1 MEPNRFT
8 PEAHASLPCL
18 SWCARVRNGEPAIL
32 LLHGEAVEAE
42 ESWFCEGAWS
52 SDFDKHDFG
61 SALFF
66 SGSGGYVTPEGIE
79 FATATH
85 TLGQLFLMRL
95 GDETLVSNSLAFL
108 LSQAGDDLD
117 RKYKFYAHDMMSV
130 MDGIR
135 KYVQAIPTRDG
146 NRVEQF
152 YFCNVSIERNG
163 RVTRKEKPLPPSP
176 RNYGE
181 YAQFLDEQVR
191 AVAANARDPAR
202 KHQYEPITTISS
214 GYDSTTA
221 SAFAKSVGC
230 RQAITFTMSR
240 GHGVDSGR
248 EVAERLGLEVVEFDR
263 EEYRK
268 HDGSEVE
275 FLATGNGGED
285 MVMAPLAEL
294 FTGKLVFTG
303 FYGLIWDRINPDA
316 GPDLLKSD
324 ASGCSMEE
332 FRLRVGFIHF
342 PVPYIGCRRHP
353 DIYRISGSDELKPW
367 RSGDDSYDKPI
378 PRRFLEELGVPGKLF
393 GQKKRGATQ
402 PFITVCR
409 DDPPPEEVLT
419 TKSLREFSEFTKG
432 IAFFNGPFER
442 GYLFLMRQLSRL
454 NRFVL
459 RAWRQA
465 GFCERAGLLVSMKYR
480 KKISEAHLIFPWA
493 VSKVMDRYRLPNQ
506 KYRSASEAVETAD
519 AKFTGL
525 KPGVNEME
533 SAPSTSMAVV
543 AQ

>member
-1 MEPNRFT
+1 MEPNRFM
-8 PEAHASLPCL
+8 PQPHAGLPCL
-18 SWCARVRNGEPAIL
+18 SWCARVRKGEPNVIL
-32 LLHGEAVEAE
+32 HHGESVEVD

-52 SDFDKHDFG
+52 ADFG
-61 SALFF
+61 GRDFANALFF
-66 SGSGGYVTPEGIE
+66 SGSGGYVTAQGVE
-79 FATATH
+79 FASATH
-85 TLGQLFLMRL
+85 TLAQLFVMRL
-95 GDETLVSNSLAFL
+95 ERETLVSNSLAFL
-108 LSQAGDDLD
+108 LSEAGDDLD

-135 KYVQAIPTRDG
+135 KYVPSIPTRDG

-152 YFCNVSIERNG
+152 YFSNVSVDRAG
-163 RVTRKEKPLPPSP
+163 RITRKEKPLPPAFQD
-176 RNYGE
+176 YGD
-181 YAQFLDEQVR
+181 YMRFLEQQVR
-191 AVAANARDPAR
+191 AFAANARDPAR

-221 SAFAKSVGC
+221 SAFAKEVGC
-230 RQAITFTMSR
+230 KQALTFAQSR

-248 EVAERLGLEVVEFDR
+248 EVAERLGLEVLEFDR

-285 MVMAPLAEL
+285 MVFAPLAEL
-294 FTGKLVFTG
+294 FAGKLVFTG
-303 FYGLIWDRINPDA
+303 YYGLIWDRVNPDA

-332 FRLRVGFIHF
+332 FRLRTGFIHL

-378 PRRFLEELGVPGKLF
+378 PRRFLEERGIPGKLF

-409 DDPPPEEVLT
+409 DDPPAEEVLT
-419 TKSLREFSEFTKG
+419 PQSLVEFRQFVAATP
-432 IAFFNGPFER
+432 FFNGPFER
-442 GYLFLMRQLSRL
+442 AHLFLMRQLSRF
-454 NRFVL
+454 NRFLV
-459 RAWRQA
+459 RAYRQV
-465 GFCERAGLLVSMKYR
+465 GFCQPGGMLVSTKYR
-480 KKISEAHLIFPWA
+480 KRISEHHLIFPWA
-493 VSKVMDRYRLPNQ
+493 VSKLKERYRL
-506 KYRSASEAVETAD
+506 AVNPTELPTTRREGA
-519 AKFTGL
+519 L
-525 KPGVNEME
+525 R
-533 SAPSTSMAVV
+533 
-543 AQ
+543 

>member
-1 MEPNRFT
+1 MEPNRFS
-8 PEAHASLPCL
+8 PELHPNLPCL
-18 SWCARVRNGEPAIL
+18 SWCARVRNGESTIL
-32 LLHGEAVEAE
+32 LRHGEAVEAD
-42 ESWFCEGAWS
+42 ESRFCEGAWS
-52 SDFDKHDFG
+52 ADFAKHDFG
-61 SALFF
+61 GALFF
-66 SGSGGYVTPEGIE
+66 SGSGGYLTTEGVE

-95 GDETLVSNSLAFL
+95 RDETLVSNSLIFV

-135 KYVQAIPTRDG
+135 KYVQGIPTRDG

-152 YFCNVSIERNG
+152 YFCNISIDRSG
-163 RVTRKEKPLPPSP
+163 RVARKEKPLPPAF
-176 RNYGE
+176 RDYAE
-181 YAQFLDEQVR
+181 YVNFLQAQVV

-202 KHQYEPITTISS
+202 KHRYEPMTTISS

-221 SAFAKSVGC
+221 SAFAKAVGC
-230 RQAITFTMSR
+230 KQAITFTMSR
-240 GHGVDSGR
+240 GHGADSGR
-248 EVAERLGLEVVEFDR
+248 EVAERLGLEVLEFDR

-268 HDGSEVE
+268 HDDSEVE

-294 FTGKLVFTG
+294 FAGKLVFTG
-303 FYGLIWDRINPDA
+303 FYGLIWDRINPDM

-378 PRRFLEELGVPGKLF
+378 PRRFLQELGIPGNLF

-419 TKSLREFSEFTKG
+419 AESLRDFNEFVKG
-432 IAFFNGPFER
+432 VPFFNRPGER
-442 GYLFLMRQLSRL
+442 AFLFLMRQLSRF
-454 NRFVL
+454 NRFLL
-459 RAWRQA
+459 RACRQI
-465 GFCERAGLLVSMKYR
+465 GFCERGGLLVPMKYR

-493 VSKVMDRYRLPNQ
+493 VSKIMERYRLPAREEAEQ
-506 KYRSASEAVETAD
+506 VRERMGSIKAVEA
-519 AKFTGL
+519 AEHFGRANS
-525 KPGVNEME
+525 PG
-533 SAPSTSMAVV
+533 
-543 AQ
+543 

>member
-1 MEPNRFT
+1 MQSNCFAPEP
-8 PEAHASLPCL
+8 HASLPCL
-18 SWCARVRNGEPAIL
+18 SWCARWRSGEPAIL
-32 LLHGEAVEAE
+32 LHHGAGVEATE
-42 ESWFCEGAWS
+42 AWFCEGAWS
-52 SDFDKHDFG
+52 SDFNKHDFG

-66 SGSGGYVTPEGIE
+66 SGSGGYVTAEGVE
-79 FATATH
+79 FAAATH

-95 GDETLVSNSLAFL
+95 GDETLVSNSLVFL
-108 LSQAGDDLD
+108 LAQAGDNLD
-117 RKYKFYAHDMMSV
+117 PKYKFYAHDMMSV

-135 KYVQAIPTRDG
+135 KYVQSIPTRDG

-152 YFCNVSIERNG
+152 YFCNLSIGWDG
-163 RVTRKEKPLPPSP
+163 RVTRKEKPLPPSFA
-176 RNYGE
+176 NYGD
-181 YAQFLDEQVR
+181 YVRFLEAQVR
-191 AVAANARDPAR
+191 AVAANARDPDR
-202 KHQYEPITTISS
+202 KHRYEPITTISS

-221 SAFAKSVGC
+221 SAFAKLVGC
-230 RQAITFTMSR
+230 KQALTFTMSR

-248 EVAERLGLEVVEFDR
+248 EVAERLELEVLEFDR

-285 MVMAPLAEL
+285 MVMSPLAKL
-294 FTGKLVFTG
+294 FAGKLVFTG

-353 DIYRISGSDELKPW
+353 DIYRISGSDEMKPW

-378 PRRFLEELGVPGKLF
+378 PRRFLQELGVPGKLF

-419 TKSLREFSEFTKG
+419 ARSLLEFKEFLQT
-432 IAFFNGPFER
+432 ADFFTGPFER
-442 GYLFLMRQLSRL
+442 AHLWLMRQLSRF
-454 NRFVL
+454 NRFLL
-459 RAWRQA
+459 RGCRQA
-465 GFCERAGLLVSMKYR
+465 GLCQRAGLLVATKYR
-480 KKISEAHLIFPWA
+480 KKISETHLIFPWA
-493 VSKVMDRYRLPNQ
+493 VSKVMQRYRLPDRQ
-506 KYRSASEAVETAD
+506 ATDSGSARATIARAEHTQQANS
-519 AKFTGL
+519 
-525 KPGVNEME
+525 PG
-533 SAPSTSMAVV
+533 
-543 AQ
+543 